1 MPVGLLIL
9 FTLAPVVY
17 AIFTS
22 FTNYDIINPSKWVGL
37 SNYTKMWKDP
47 FFRLALKNTL
57 VYTALYIPPGLLVTL
72 GTALLLNRKRHFV
85 STFRVFFYL
94 PVVASTVASA
104 TIWYWLL
111 NPQEGLLNTVLR
123 WFGVN
128 GPAWLYD
135 PNWAMVAI
143 VIMSVWAGFGT
154 NMLIMLGGLQ
164 SIPRELYEAAR
175 IDGASRYQSLRH
187 VTVPGLQRP
196 IFLVT
201 ALLIIRRAAGL
212 RPGLHPH
219 PGRPRQRNADDR
231 LLHLQRRLPG
241 PPHGL
246 CLSHVGSP
254 FSHHPRDITGQLE
267 DNQPRPYGGSQA
279 MTTATLHKAANAG
292 KSAAWYVMV
301 LFVSV
306 LTVVPFLWTLT
317 TSFKSPGEILQDPL
331 HVLPLHFTWSN
342 YSDVFS
348 TVPFGR
354 DILNSL
360 IIAVV
365 GVLTNCSFG
374 ALAGYTF
381 AAPQVFPQRTDLC
394 HLSCHDD
401 DPQHCHNGANLHY
414 LACVPACRW
423 Q

>member
-1 MPVGLLIL
+1 MIGGLDRKQQRAAYLFIAVPVGLLIL

-57 VYTALYIPPGLLVTL
+57 VYTALYIPPGLLVAL

-154 NMLIMLGGLQ
+154 NMLIILGGLQ

-187 VTVPGLQRP
+187 VTIPGLQRP

-201 ALLIIRRAAGL
+201 ALLIIGALQVFDQAYILTQGG
-212 RPGLHPH
+212 PG
-219 PGRPRQRNADDR
+219 N
-231 LLHLQRRLPG
+231 
-241 PPHGL
+241 
-246 CLSHVGSP
+246 
-254 FSHHPRDITGQLE
+254 
-267 DNQPRPYGGSQA
+267 
-279 MTTATLHKAANAG
+279 ATLMIVYYIYNDGFLDLHMGYA
-292 KSAAWYVMV
+292 SAMSVV
-301 LFVSV
+301 LF
-306 LTVVPFLWTLT
+306 
-317 TSFKSPGEILQDPL
+317 
-331 HVLPLHFTWSN
+331 
-342 YSDVFS
+342 
-348 TVPFGR
+348 
-354 DILNSL
+354 L
-360 IIAVV
+360 IILVISLANSKITNRD
-365 GVLTNCSFG
+365 LT
-374 ALAGYTF
+374 
-381 AAPQVFPQRTDLC
+381 AAHKP
-394 HLSCHDD
+394 
-401 DPQHCHNGANLHY
+401 
-414 LACVPACRW
+414 
-423 Q
+423 

>member
-1 MPVGLLIL
+1 VIGGLDRKQQRAAYLFIAVPVGLLIL

-57 VYTALYIPPGLLVTL
+57 VYTALYIPPGLLVAL

-201 ALLIIRRAAGL
+201 ALLIIGALQVFDQAYILTQGG
-212 RPGLHPH
+212 PG
-219 PGRPRQRNADDR
+219 N
-231 LLHLQRRLPG
+231 
-241 PPHGL
+241 
-246 CLSHVGSP
+246 
-254 FSHHPRDITGQLE
+254 
-267 DNQPRPYGGSQA
+267 
-279 MTTATLHKAANAG
+279 ATLTIVYYIYNDGFLDLHMGYA
-292 KSAAWYVMV
+292 SAMSVV
-301 LFVSV
+301 LF
-306 LTVVPFLWTLT
+306 
-317 TSFKSPGEILQDPL
+317 
-331 HVLPLHFTWSN
+331 
-342 YSDVFS
+342 
-348 TVPFGR
+348 
-354 DILNSL
+354 L
-360 IIAVV
+360 IILVISLANSKITNRD
-365 GVLTNCSFG
+365 LT
-374 ALAGYTF
+374 
-381 AAPQVFPQRTDLC
+381 AAHKP
-394 HLSCHDD
+394 
-401 DPQHCHNGANLHY
+401 
-414 LACVPACRW
+414 
-423 Q
+423 

>member
-1 MPVGLLIL
+1 MIGGLDRKQQRAAYLFIVVPVALLIL

-22 FTNYDIINPSKWVGL
+22 FTDYDIINPSKWVGL

-57 VYTALYIPPGLLVTL
+57 VYTALYIPPGLLVAL

-104 TIWYWLL
+104 TIWFWLL

-154 NMLIMLGGLQ
+154 NMLIILGGLQ

-187 VTVPGLQRP
+187 VTIPGLQRP

-201 ALLIIRRAAGL
+201 ALLIIGALQVFDQAYILTQGG
-212 RPGLHPH
+212 PG
-219 PGRPRQRNADDR
+219 N
-231 LLHLQRRLPG
+231 
-241 PPHGL
+241 
-246 CLSHVGSP
+246 
-254 FSHHPRDITGQLE
+254 
-267 DNQPRPYGGSQA
+267 
-279 MTTATLHKAANAG
+279 ATLTIVYYIYNDGFLDLHMGYA
-292 KSAAWYVMV
+292 SAMSVV
-301 LFVSV
+301 LF
-306 LTVVPFLWTLT
+306 
-317 TSFKSPGEILQDPL
+317 
-331 HVLPLHFTWSN
+331 
-342 YSDVFS
+342 
-348 TVPFGR
+348 
-354 DILNSL
+354 L
-360 IIAVV
+360 IILVISLANSKITNRD
-365 GVLTNCSFG
+365 LT
-374 ALAGYTF
+374 
-381 AAPQVFPQRTDLC
+381 AAHKL
-394 HLSCHDD
+394 
-401 DPQHCHNGANLHY
+401 
-414 LACVPACRW
+414 
-423 Q
+423 

>member
-1 MPVGLLIL
+1 MIGGLDRKQQRAAYLFIAVPVGLLIL

-57 VYTALYIPPGLLVTL
+57 VYTALYIPPGLLVAL

-154 NMLIMLGGLQ
+154 NMLIILGGLQ

-187 VTVPGLQRP
+187 VTIPGLQRP

-201 ALLIIRRAAGL
+201 ALLIIGALQVFDQAYILTQGG
-212 RPGLHPH
+212 PG
-219 PGRPRQRNADDR
+219 N
-231 LLHLQRRLPG
+231 
-241 PPHGL
+241 
-246 CLSHVGSP
+246 
-254 FSHHPRDITGQLE
+254 
-267 DNQPRPYGGSQA
+267 
-279 MTTATLHKAANAG
+279 ATLTIVYYIYNDGFLDLHMGYA
-292 KSAAWYVMV
+292 SAMSVV
-301 LFVSV
+301 LF
-306 LTVVPFLWTLT
+306 
-317 TSFKSPGEILQDPL
+317 
-331 HVLPLHFTWSN
+331 
-342 YSDVFS
+342 
-348 TVPFGR
+348 
-354 DILNSL
+354 L
-360 IIAVV
+360 IILVISLANSKITNRD
-365 GVLTNCSFG
+365 LT
-374 ALAGYTF
+374 
-381 AAPQVFPQRTDLC
+381 AAHRP
-394 HLSCHDD
+394 
-401 DPQHCHNGANLHY
+401 
-414 LACVPACRW
+414 
-423 Q
+423 

>member
-1 MPVGLLIL
+1 VIGGLDRKQQRAAYLFIAVPVGLLIL

-57 VYTALYIPPGLLVTL
+57 VYTALYIPPGLLVAL

-154 NMLIMLGGLQ
+154 NMLIILGGLQ

-187 VTVPGLQRP
+187 VTIPGLQRP

-201 ALLIIRRAAGL
+201 ALLIIGALQVFDQAYILTQGG
-212 RPGLHPH
+212 PG
-219 PGRPRQRNADDR
+219 N
-231 LLHLQRRLPG
+231 
-241 PPHGL
+241 
-246 CLSHVGSP
+246 
-254 FSHHPRDITGQLE
+254 
-267 DNQPRPYGGSQA
+267 
-279 MTTATLHKAANAG
+279 ATLTIVYYIYNDGFLDLHMGYA
-292 KSAAWYVMV
+292 SAMSVV
-301 LFVSV
+301 LF
-306 LTVVPFLWTLT
+306 
-317 TSFKSPGEILQDPL
+317 
-331 HVLPLHFTWSN
+331 
-342 YSDVFS
+342 
-348 TVPFGR
+348 
-354 DILNSL
+354 L
-360 IIAVV
+360 IILVISLANSKITNRD
-365 GVLTNCSFG
+365 LT
-374 ALAGYTF
+374 
-381 AAPQVFPQRTDLC
+381 AAHRP
-394 HLSCHDD
+394 
-401 DPQHCHNGANLHY
+401 
-414 LACVPACRW
+414 
-423 Q
+423 

>member
-1 MPVGLLIL
+1 MIGGLDRKQQRAAYLFIAMPVCLLIL

-57 VYTALYIPPGLLVTL
+57 VYTALYIPPGLLVAL

-128 GPAWLYD
+128 PPAWLYD

-154 NMLIMLGGLQ
+154 NMLIILGGLQ

-187 VTVPGLQRP
+187 VTIPGLQRP

-201 ALLIIRRAAGL
+201 ALLIIGALQVFDQAYILTQGG
-212 RPGLHPH
+212 PG
-219 PGRPRQRNADDR
+219 N
-231 LLHLQRRLPG
+231 
-241 PPHGL
+241 
-246 CLSHVGSP
+246 
-254 FSHHPRDITGQLE
+254 
-267 DNQPRPYGGSQA
+267 
-279 MTTATLHKAANAG
+279 ATLTIVYYIYNDGFLDLHMGYA
-292 KSAAWYVMV
+292 SAMSVV
-301 LFVSV
+301 LF
-306 LTVVPFLWTLT
+306 
-317 TSFKSPGEILQDPL
+317 
-331 HVLPLHFTWSN
+331 
-342 YSDVFS
+342 
-348 TVPFGR
+348 
-354 DILNSL
+354 L
-360 IIAVV
+360 IILVISLANSKITNRD
-365 GVLTNCSFG
+365 LT
-374 ALAGYTF
+374 
-381 AAPQVFPQRTDLC
+381 AAQKP
-394 HLSCHDD
+394 
-401 DPQHCHNGANLHY
+401 
-414 LACVPACRW
+414 
-423 Q
+423 

>member
-1 MPVGLLIL
+1 MIGGLDRKQQRAAYLFIAVPVGLLIL

-57 VYTALYIPPGLLVTL
+57 VYTALYIPPGLLVAL

-201 ALLIIRRAAGL
+201 ALLIIGALQVFDQAYILTQGG
-212 RPGLHPH
+212 PG
-219 PGRPRQRNADDR
+219 N
-231 LLHLQRRLPG
+231 
-241 PPHGL
+241 
-246 CLSHVGSP
+246 
-254 FSHHPRDITGQLE
+254 
-267 DNQPRPYGGSQA
+267 
-279 MTTATLHKAANAG
+279 ATLTIVYYIYNDGFLDLHMGYA
-292 KSAAWYVMV
+292 SAMSVV
-301 LFVSV
+301 LF
-306 LTVVPFLWTLT
+306 
-317 TSFKSPGEILQDPL
+317 
-331 HVLPLHFTWSN
+331 
-342 YSDVFS
+342 
-348 TVPFGR
+348 
-354 DILNSL
+354 L
-360 IIAVV
+360 IILVISLANSKITNRD
-365 GVLTNCSFG
+365 LT
-374 ALAGYTF
+374 
-381 AAPQVFPQRTDLC
+381 AAHKP
-394 HLSCHDD
+394 
-401 DPQHCHNGANLHY
+401 
-414 LACVPACRW
+414 
-423 Q
+423 

>member
-1 MPVGLLIL
+1 MIGGLDRKQQRAAYLFIAVPVGLLIL

-57 VYTALYIPPGLLVTL
+57 VYTALYIPPGLLLAL

-154 NMLIMLGGLQ
+154 NMLIILGGLQ

-187 VTVPGLQRP
+187 VTIPGLQRP

-201 ALLIIRRAAGL
+201 ALLIIGALQVFDQAYILTQGG
-212 RPGLHPH
+212 PG
-219 PGRPRQRNADDR
+219 N
-231 LLHLQRRLPG
+231 
-241 PPHGL
+241 
-246 CLSHVGSP
+246 
-254 FSHHPRDITGQLE
+254 
-267 DNQPRPYGGSQA
+267 
-279 MTTATLHKAANAG
+279 ATLTIVYYIYNDGFLDLHMGYA
-292 KSAAWYVMV
+292 SAMSVV
-301 LFVSV
+301 LF
-306 LTVVPFLWTLT
+306 
-317 TSFKSPGEILQDPL
+317 
-331 HVLPLHFTWSN
+331 
-342 YSDVFS
+342 
-348 TVPFGR
+348 
-354 DILNSL
+354 L
-360 IIAVV
+360 IILVISLANSKITNRD
-365 GVLTNCSFG
+365 LT
-374 ALAGYTF
+374 
-381 AAPQVFPQRTDLC
+381 AAHKP
-394 HLSCHDD
+394 
-401 DPQHCHNGANLHY
+401 
-414 LACVPACRW
+414 
-423 Q
+423 

>member
-1 MPVGLLIL
+1 MIGGLDRKQQRAAYLFIAVPVGLLIL

-57 VYTALYIPPGLLVTL
+57 VYTALYIPPGLLVAL

-154 NMLIMLGGLQ
+154 NMLIILGGLQ

-187 VTVPGLQRP
+187 VTIPGLQRP

-201 ALLIIRRAAGL
+201 ALLIIGALQVFDQAYILTQGG
-212 RPGLHPH
+212 PG
-219 PGRPRQRNADDR
+219 N
-231 LLHLQRRLPG
+231 
-241 PPHGL
+241 
-246 CLSHVGSP
+246 
-254 FSHHPRDITGQLE
+254 
-267 DNQPRPYGGSQA
+267 
-279 MTTATLHKAANAG
+279 ATLTIVYYIYNDGFLDLHMGYA
-292 KSAAWYVMV
+292 SAMSVV
-301 LFVSV
+301 LF
-306 LTVVPFLWTLT
+306 
-317 TSFKSPGEILQDPL
+317 
-331 HVLPLHFTWSN
+331 
-342 YSDVFS
+342 
-348 TVPFGR
+348 
-354 DILNSL
+354 L
-360 IIAVV
+360 IILVISLANSKITNRD
-365 GVLTNCSFG
+365 LT
-374 ALAGYTF
+374 
-381 AAPQVFPQRTDLC
+381 AAHKP
-394 HLSCHDD
+394 
-401 DPQHCHNGANLHY
+401 
-414 LACVPACRW
+414 
-423 Q
+423 